1 MIDDAI
7 NAAKLRMQKALDALQ
22 HELSRLRTG
31 RAHPSILEHVM
42 VPYYGNDTPLSQ
54 VATINVGD
62 ARTLTVTPWEKT
74 LMGAIEKAIIQADLG
89 LNPANSG
96 DMIRVPLP
104 ALTEERRRDLA
115 KVVKAEG
122 ENAKVSIRN
131 ARRDANQ
138 QLKDAVKAKE
148 LTEDDERRGQDR
160 VQKVTDQFIADADKI
175 LADKETEIMAV

>member
-160 VQKVTDQFIADADKI
+160 VQKVTNQFIADADKI